1 VFFIHFACA
10 GQAITVENTW
20 IKGSKILYIGLENV
34 LILNGK
40 IENIR
45 SVDAD
50 KGSVQRRSDS
60 LIVKP
65 AQPGPIQLKIKTK
78 DQDLSFVF
86 NVVYFPMFSLILT
99 DDSSD
104 HKDVRKEDILNA
116 KNIYLKTS
124 KSDIKLFE
132 DYLVTESVLN
142 INDKNFHSAGN
153 NLSPEAKEA
162 ISNLKVGGI
171 IKVEQVSAKSKS
183 TGKEIKLRANQTFT
197 IL

>member
-1 VFFIHFACA
+1 
-10 GQAITVENTW
+10 
-20 IKGSKILYIGLENV
+20 LENV
-34 LILNGK
+34 LILHG
-40 IENIR
+40 NIQTIQN
-45 SVDAD
+45 VNAD
-50 KGSVQRRSDS
+50 KGSVERKGDS

-65 AQPGPIQLKIKTK
+65 TQPGSLQLKIKSK

-132 DYLVTESVLN
+132 DYQITESVLN
-142 INDKNFHSAGN
+142 INDKNFHSPGN
-153 NLSPEAKEA
+153 NLSPETREA
-162 ISNLKVGGI
+162 ITNLKAGGI
-171 IKVEQVSAKSKS
+171 IKVEQVTAKSKS
-183 TGKEIKLRANQTFT
+183 TGKEIKLKANQTFT